1 MAAVIEVK
9 YFNTFLLKKVNK
21 AQITPSPGYGNIP
34 VWNGSMGIPQAKGGY
49 PRPGANV
56 EKDWVIEESRING
69 GYNNTSVSFGAKAYL
84 VEEEPNGTRR
94 GNSLIYSGIFNSRT
108 GINNTNVFSVADNI
122 IKSVSP
128 ANGSIQK
135 LHAENTNLTIFQEL
149 KVSRALID
157 KDAIYSAEGGGTV
170 TSSNLVIGAIQPFI
184 GKYGIS
190 TDPTSFAIYGQ
201 DKYWS
206 NTTFYW

>member
-21 AQITPSPGYGNIP
+21 EVLNYAIIP

-49 PRPGANV
+49 PRPGANID
-56 EKDWVIEESRING
+56 EDWVIEEARING

-135 LHAENTNLTIFQEL
+135 LHAENTNLTICL
-149 KVSRALID
+149 L
-157 KDAIYSAEGGGTV
+157 Y
-170 TSSNLVIGAIQPFI
+170 TSPSPR
-184 GKYGIS
+184 
-190 TDPTSFAIYGQ
+190 D
-201 DKYWS
+201 
-206 NTTFYW
+206 